1 MFAIVNTIE
10 CMISLPSFFKNNPPE
25 PAQTK
30 IEPGFRS
37 RQSKV
42 ELEKEDTLMENPEVQ
57 RARHRLIGASFLLL
71 IAVIGLPKLFDAQP
85 KKINNDVVVKVVQS
99 VTNTPNIAGAQL
111 EEEKL
116 VSKNANNLNS
126 RINPDKQAQ
135 LDPANEKISSQ
146 KKSSEDKPDINTTV
160 PVQEKV
166 KSGVENNETLKTVP
180 KKGSIQTDPGEVI
193 VSSPSFVPK
202 AESKSTKFIVQV
214 AALSS
219 NDRVK
224 NLTAKIKEL
233 KINSYVVEKKKEASD
248 AAVIYLVRA
257 GPFGSKEEAL
267 SAEKKIAAL
276 GMGLSPTIVE
286 INK

>member
-10 CMISLPSFFKNNPPE
+10 CMISLPSFFKNKPPE

-57 RARHRLIGASFLLL
+57 RARHRLIGAGFLLL

-99 VTNTPNIAGAQL
+99 VTNTPNSGAQL

-116 VSKNANNLNS
+116 ISKNANNLNS

-135 LDPANEKISSQ
+135 LDPANEKNSSP
-146 KKSSEDKPDINTTV
+146 KKSSEDKPDISTAV

-166 KSGVENNETLKTVP
+166 KSSVENNESLKTAP
-180 KKGSIQTDPGEVI
+180 KKGSMQTDPGEVI
-193 VSSPSFVPK
+193 VSSPSLVPK
-202 AESKSTKFIVQV
+202 ADSKSAKFIVQV

-248 AAVIYLVRA
+248 VAVIYLVRA